1 MKWQH
6 CMIYAERIKKDSG
19 WNAKSYPGVGVG
31 SDYNTELEEKL
42 IEKLISELGGIK
54 RDVAVR
60 LLIAAN
66 RTVERAVGNHQL
78 ALAHHYAGQ
87 DKCDS
92 TAEELSEDDK
102 DMKDVYILA
111 KSLDVDEHG
120 ASALLEAAGWNLARA
135 NAAVNRAQ
143 IRLDEEREAASRS
156 KNEIVEERPSKPSR
170 KSSSKKV
177 SSQKDS
183 KVIQVALP
191 RLRTGSRRSASS
203 SASTSAASSAPASS
217 SSSFTAS
224 PSLTPSQVSPAASSA
239 QSPSLSPANSRPAS
253 IREMPEILSDAALKA
268 EPPES
273 MIVPSPISAK
283 AAGIRFVGGSSFL
296 LGSSLGEGIILADCC
311 FVKESSADLGLTPT
325 LM

>member
-1 MKWQH
+1 MLRPLTVPRVSLYGNGRRFVLVQKCTARWVNTCGKSPKTAVPVSVAAQ
-6 CMIYAERIKKDSG
+6 AVLGWTGGEGKEQRIKKDSG

-143 IRLDEEREAASRS
+143 I
-156 KNEIVEERPSKPSR
+156 
-170 KSSSKKV
+170 
-177 SSQKDS
+177 
-183 KVIQVALP
+183 
-191 RLRTGSRRSASS
+191 
-203 SASTSAASSAPASS
+203 
-217 SSSFTAS
+217 
-224 PSLTPSQVSPAASSA
+224 
-239 QSPSLSPANSRPAS
+239 
-253 IREMPEILSDAALKA
+253 
-268 EPPES
+268 
-273 MIVPSPISAK
+273 
-283 AAGIRFVGGSSFL
+283 
-296 LGSSLGEGIILADCC
+296 
-311 FVKESSADLGLTPT
+311 
-325 LM
+325 